1 MNAPVNLLKGVGDKT
16 AEKMAK
22 EGIKTFSDL
31 LQYKG
36 NDTKIKSF
44 RERCNKMCDFEQNN
58 NFHYDDDIIK
68 NVFWW
73 VVINKDL
80 SA

>member
-22 EGIKTFSDL
+22 EGIKTFSYL

-44 RERCNKMCDFEQNN
+44 RERCNKICD
-58 NFHYDDDIIK
+58 I
-68 NVFWW
+68 
-73 VVINKDL
+73 
-80 SA
+80 